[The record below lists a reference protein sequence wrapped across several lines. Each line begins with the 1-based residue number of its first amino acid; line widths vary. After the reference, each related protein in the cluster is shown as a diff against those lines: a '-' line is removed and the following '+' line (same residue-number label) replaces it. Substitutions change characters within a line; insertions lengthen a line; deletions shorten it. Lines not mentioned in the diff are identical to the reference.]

1 MAPRVTTPWC
11 ANHTL
16 LRVRQI
22 LIECYT
28 MNTNLH
34 REQRRVSI
42 DDATPDE
49 WNQAAQKSLFTPQQA
64 PVPSQHPAAWSL
76 VIADMA
82 NRDAFGA
89 SKYGVRLQPGNGR
102 DNLVDA
108 YQEVL
113 DLAVY
118 LRAAIYE
125 RDMALNKTS
134 KV

>member
-1 MAPRVTTPWC
+1 MS
-11 ANHTL
+11 
-16 LRVRQI
+16 
-22 LIECYT
+22 
-28 MNTNLH
+28 TNSH
-34 REQRRVSI
+34 CEQRRISI
-42 DDATPDE
+42 DDATSEE
-49 WNQAAQKSLFTPQQA
+49 WNQVAQKSLFTPQQA

-125 RDMALNKTS
+125 RDLALKKPS